1 MVMGRRL
8 GDTKQPGGHVHRN
21 GQNVGVLNQLDI
33 SHMSLFVFHTPN
45 CGTGLLTL
53 SMTVKVYMGKDVSMN
68 EKVKESSSSFDVKGR
83 QITASLVITD
93 DVIAWRFPMVNKKG
107 NATEWSG
114 MGSFG
119 AHWNHVGPVIEPT
132 RVTGVICPSEY
143 VVTGLDVDLSFKLV
157 RDETNQRYGITNIV
171 VSGRNGETV
180 TSKQLDV
187 IPVELLT
194 RAAIRAGGVTGILR
208 PLNDNEILSLDILSP
223 GVRDGF
229 DQMLSLTL
237 TGRGTLTEGE
247 WIHIDGDTMVGKR
260 RRVNAIS
267 DDELRRVADAYL
279 DAHAGD
285 RVESVVRLCGPMS
298 TRTARRWIDK
308 ARKAGYLPPI
318 PDTDKRKATQ

>member
-1 MVMGRRL
+1 M
-8 GDTKQPGGHVHRN
+8 
-21 GQNVGVLNQLDI
+21 
-33 SHMSLFVFHTPN
+33 
-45 CGTGLLTL
+45 
-53 SMTVKVYMGKDVSMN
+53 
-68 EKVKESSSSFDVKGR
+68 
-83 QITASLVITD
+83 
-93 DVIAWRFPMVNKKG
+93 
-107 NATEWSG
+107 
-114 MGSFG
+114 
-119 AHWNHVGPVIEPT
+119 
-132 RVTGVICPSEY
+132 
-143 VVTGLDVDLSFKLV
+143 SFKLV

-171 VSGRNGETV
+171 VSGRDGETV

-194 RAAIRAGGVTGILR
+194 RAAIRAGGVIGIYQ
-208 PLNDNEILSLDILSP
+208 PLNEWSDTAMFDD
-223 GVRDGF
+223 DGKEF
-229 DQMLSLTL
+229 HQQCALTL
-237 TGRGTLTEGE
+237 TRRGTLTEGE

-318 PDTDKRKATQ
+318 PNTDKRKATQ

>member
-1 MVMGRRL
+1 M
-8 GDTKQPGGHVHRN
+8 N
-21 GQNVGVLNQLDI
+21 G
-33 SHMSLFVFHTPN
+33 
-45 CGTGLLTL
+45 
-53 SMTVKVYMGKDVSMN
+53 
-68 EKVKESSSSFDVKGR
+68 KVKESSSSFDVKGR
-83 QITASLVITD
+83 RITVSLVITD
-93 DVIAWRFPMVNKKG
+93 DVVAWRFPMVNKKG
-107 NATEWSG
+107 NPTEWTG
-114 MGSFG
+114 MGNFG

-132 RVTGVICPSEY
+132 RVVGVICPSEY
-143 VVTGLDVDLSFKLV
+143 IVTGLDVDLSFKLV

-171 VSGRNGETV
+171 VSGREGETV

-194 RAAIRAGGVTGILR
+194 RAAIRAGGVIGIYR
-208 PLNDNEILSLDILSP
+208 PLNDDEIYD
-223 GVRDGF
+223 DGDMDRF

-237 TGRGTLTEGE
+237 VGRGTLTEGE
-247 WIHIDGDTMVGKR
+247 WIRIDGDTMVGKR

>member
-1 MVMGRRL
+1 
-8 GDTKQPGGHVHRN
+8 
-21 GQNVGVLNQLDI
+21 
-33 SHMSLFVFHTPN
+33 
-45 CGTGLLTL
+45 
-53 SMTVKVYMGKDVSMN
+53 MN

-83 QITASLVITD
+83 QITVSLVITD
-93 DVIAWRFPMVNKKG
+93 DVIAWRFPMTNKAG
-107 NATEWSG
+107 RPNVLTG
-114 MGSFG
+114 MGNFG
-119 AHWNHVGPVIEPT
+119 AHWNHVGPVLEPT
-132 RVTGVICPSEY
+132 RVVGVICPSEY

-171 VSGRNGETV
+171 VSGRDGETV

-194 RAAIRAGGVTGILR
+194 RAAIRAGGVIGIYQ
-208 PLNDNEILSLDILSP
+208 PLSEWSDTAMFDD
-223 GVRDGF
+223 DGKEF
-229 DQMLSLTL
+229 HQQCALTL
-237 TGRGTLTEGE
+237 TRRGTLTEGE
-247 WIHIDGDTMVGKR
+247 WIHLDGDTMVGKR

>member
-1 MVMGRRL
+1 
-8 GDTKQPGGHVHRN
+8 
-21 GQNVGVLNQLDI
+21 
-33 SHMSLFVFHTPN
+33 
-45 CGTGLLTL
+45 
-53 SMTVKVYMGKDVSMN
+53 MN
-68 EKVKESSSSFDVKGR
+68 ETVKESTSSFNIKDR
-83 QITASLVITD
+83 RITVSLLIND
-93 DVIAWRFPMVNKKG
+93 DVIAWRHPLVDKNG
-107 NATEWSG
+107 RPNVLTG
-114 MGSFG
+114 MGNIG
-119 AHWNHVGPVIEPT
+119 AHWRQVEPT
-132 RVTGVICPSEY
+132 KVVGVICPSDY

-171 VSGRNGETV
+171 VSGREGETV

-194 RAAIRAGGVTGILR
+194 RAAIRAGGVIGIYR
-208 PLNDNEILSLDILSP
+208 PLNDDEIYD
-223 GVRDGF
+223 DGDMDRF

-237 TGRGTLTEGE
+237 VGRGTLTEGE
-247 WIHIDGDTMVGKR
+247 WIRIDGDTMVGKR

>member
-1 MVMGRRL
+1 
-8 GDTKQPGGHVHRN
+8 
-21 GQNVGVLNQLDI
+21 
-33 SHMSLFVFHTPN
+33 
-45 CGTGLLTL
+45 
-53 SMTVKVYMGKDVSMN
+53 MTVEVYMGKDVSMN
-68 EKVKESSSSFDVKGR
+68 ENVKESSSSFDVKGR
-83 QITASLVITD
+83 RITVSLVITD
-93 DVIAWRFPMVNKKG
+93 DVKAWSLPLGIEGVG
-107 NATEWSG
+107 NI
-114 MGSFG
+114 G

-143 VVTGLDVDLSFKLV
+143 VVTGLDVDLSFRLV

-171 VSGRNGETV
+171 VCGRDGETV

-194 RAAIRAGGVTGILR
+194 RAAIRAGGVTGIIQ
-208 PLNDNEILSLDILSP
+208 PLSQAELIRLPGGNPAQAPQIKLLTKFVWPPGMDAIEGKGAGQFRHVGREKAHPLGIDN
-223 GVRDGF
+223 GRFNQV
-229 DQMLSLTL
+229 LSLTL

-260 RRVNAIS
+260 RRVNALS

-298 TRTARRWIDK
+298 TRTARRWIVK
-308 ARKAGYLPPI
+308 ARNAGYLPPV